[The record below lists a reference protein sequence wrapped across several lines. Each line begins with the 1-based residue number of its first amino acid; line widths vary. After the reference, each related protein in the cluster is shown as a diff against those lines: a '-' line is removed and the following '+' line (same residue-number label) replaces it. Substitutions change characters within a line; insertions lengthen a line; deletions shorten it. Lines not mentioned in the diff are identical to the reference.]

1 MIHQL
6 TFADGEFNGKRRQIR
21 KEILLS
27 RLEQWLPGQVLAV
40 IEPIYPSEA
49 PLLLPR
55 FGASAVQRR
64 VPATGCRQLPAASA
78 QKLARRCKT
87 CCTALLAAITP
98 P

>member
-6 TFADGEFNGKRRQIR
+6 TFADGEFNCKRRQIR

-64 VPATGCRQLPAASA
+64 VPATGCQLPAASA

>member
-1 MIHQL
+1 MTHQL
-6 TFADGEFNGKRRQIR
+6 TFADGEFNGERRQIR

-64 VPATGCRQLPAASA
+64 VPATGCQFPAASA